1 MKVGIAQM
9 PMDWTVEGNTKTI
22 CNVVNKNHDLDVLV
36 FPELAITGF
45 HRDIKNQAQKHLVDN
60 ALNEVSIQCQLSNTL
75 VFIGYPLNENNK
87 VYNVYSAINEMGTLE
102 IVWRK
107 VGLTQSECTFF
118 ESGDKRSILE
128 HPLGTFSSY
137 LCREASDFN
146 WVVEQLSVQSPSY
159 ILWPSYI
166 GQSEFSVN
174 TESTNY
180 EEGSKKI
187 AKSLSAMVIQCNW
200 PNSLNNSNDKGLGGS
215 KIISSHGDII
225 AKLPFD
231 KNCIGVFDTTTHELV
246 IR

>member
-1 MKVGIAQM
+1 MKIGIAQI

-22 CNVVNKNHDLDVLV
+22 CNIVSKNHDLDILV

-45 HRDIKNQAQKHLVDN
+45 HRDIKNQAQQHLVES
-60 ALNEVSIQCQLSNTL
+60 ALNEISIQCQLSNTL
-75 VFIGYPLNENNK
+75 VFVGYPLNENNK
-87 VYNVYSAINEMGTLE
+87 VYNVYSAINEQGTLE

-107 VGLTQSECTFF
+107 VGLTPSECTFF
-118 ESGDKRSILE
+118 ESGDKRSIFE

-137 LCREASDFN
+137 LCREASDVN

-166 GQSEFSVN
+166 GQPESSVN

-187 AKSLSAMVIQCNW
+187 AQSLSAMVIQCNW
-200 PNSLNNSNDKGLGGS
+200 PNSLNNPNDNGLGGS

-225 AKLPFD
+225 AQLPFD
-231 KNCIGVFDTTTHELV
+231 KNCIGIFDTTTHELV
-246 IR
+246 IK